1 MACTTAVGENSVA
14 VSDSP
19 VLRLFSFRRRA
30 VSAAGSTG
38 SPVPGYRDGAMASA
52 GERGGCLG
60 RLLGQGCG
68 AEPACTTS
76 CASVPSFACPLLT
89 FVLLFSALFV
99 PGAGLLYLSPH
110 RVLSG
115 QSGDSVGPAPGSCV
129 PSEPWD
135 WNPVRGSRILPPYT
149 ETPVPPSRCLPPG
162 LAGVAARNDLPNSRA
177 AALRALK

>member
-1 MACTTAVGENSVA
+1 MLPGPRVPQALAVGTVRW
-14 VSDSP
+14 P
-19 VLRLFSFRRRA
+19 LQ
-30 VSAAGSTG
+30 
-38 SPVPGYRDGAMASA
+38 
-52 GERGGCLG
+52 ERGGCLG
-60 RLLGQGCG
+60 RLLGQGRG

-76 CASVPSFACPLLT
+76 CASVPSFARPLLT
-89 FVLLFSALFV
+89 FLLLFSALFV
-99 PGAGLLYLSPH
+99 PGVGLLYLSPH
-110 RVLSG
+110 RVLGG
-115 QSGDSVGPAPGSCV
+115 QSGDSVGPAPSSCV